1 MIANFFRHLDAQ
13 GTRWLLVSGQATI
26 LYGAATF
33 SEDVDLWVES
43 SAANLKRLEGALRAS
58 GARYYKLTPPLTSS
72 YALAHHGFHF
82 TLPMQDGSVAYLDVM
97 GSPPRVDAF
106 DTAAARAR
114 CFETEWGPLPTVSI
128 PDLVELKK
136 TQRPRDYPII
146 SRLVLALLAEH
157 PTTPDEQTLRWSV
170 GNVFTLSEFRELAR
184 AHPEAERVL
193 GPGSV
198 GARAIAA
205 FGRSEQLEPDL
216 EDELEA
222 WFDARMAPLRRADRR
237 FWRTVIDE
245 LRGLRERGELAPE
258 GALV

>member
-13 GTRWLLVSGQATI
+13 GARWLLVSGQATI

-33 SEDVDLWVES
+33 SEDVDLWVEPS
-43 SAANLKRLEGALRAS
+43 TENLARLEVALRAS

-72 YALAHHGFHF
+72 HALGHHGFHF
-82 TLPMQDGSVAYLDVM
+82 TLPIEDGSVAYLDVM
-97 GSPPRVDAF
+97 GVPPRVDSF
-106 DTAAARAR
+106 DAANARAR
-114 CFETEWGPLPTVSI
+114 YFETAWGRLPTVSI

-146 SRLVLALLAEH
+146 SRLSLLQLAEQ
-157 PTTPDEQTLRWSV
+157 TTPDDQTLRWV
-170 GNVFTLSEFRELAR
+170 VDNVFTLSELRELAR

-193 GPGSV
+193 PSGSV

-205 FGRSEQLEPDL
+205 FGQHEHLEQDL

-245 LRGLRERGELAPE
+245 LRGLRTSGQLVPE
-258 GALV
+258 GTLV